1 MVSALLSRQICSSQG
16 SSQLALGSGVHQTVE
31 APHTG
36 SNRKNVG
43 QNGDAVASLVYAIP
57 LWTHVGKGGTSEP
70 DKTCGRSGVV
80 GCCERARGGRRGSHF
95 RRSATGGVILLWLC
109 CRSIRQSPV
118 HSPREKKAPRSHDL
132 IEIIETAGFARLDL
146 PPDLREYAETRS
158 VELRYLM
165 EAEATIDFDEEIRRA
180 QNLSQWLRIRVN
192 RLL

>member
-1 MVSALLSRQICSSQG
+1 MALISA
-16 SSQLALGSGVHQTVE
+16 
-31 APHTG
+31 
-36 SNRKNVG
+36 
-43 QNGDAVASLVYAIP
+43 
-57 LWTHVGKGGTSEP
+57 
-70 DKTCGRSGVV
+70 
-80 GCCERARGGRRGSHF
+80 GRRLAALYFFGYVAEASGK
-95 RRSATGGVILLWLC
+95 ALCIL
-109 CRSIRQSPV
+109 RGK
-118 HSPREKKAPRSHDL
+118 KKAPRSHDL